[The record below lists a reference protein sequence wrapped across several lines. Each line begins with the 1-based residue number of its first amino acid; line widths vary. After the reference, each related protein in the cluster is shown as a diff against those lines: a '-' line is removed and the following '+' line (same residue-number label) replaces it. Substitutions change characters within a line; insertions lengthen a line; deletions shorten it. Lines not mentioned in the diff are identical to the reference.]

1 MYFLDK
7 VKEELASE
15 VNKILKKKIVM
26 SSSFVTPPDP
36 KLGDIALPCFA
47 IAKELSQNP
56 VMIAQ
61 KISEGLIKG
70 KMLEK
75 SLATGPYVNI
85 TLPVSVVGEI
95 IKEIQK
101 QGEDYGGNTY
111 GKKKR
116 VMLEYANGNTHK
128 EYHVGHLRNIV
139 FGDAVNRIL
148 SFNGYTSIPV
158 SYINDFGIHVA
169 KTLWYYMEVNQP
181 VPKEIKEGKRSYGW
195 LLGKIYAD
203 AVSVLQASP
212 EKKLEVAE
220 VMKAIES
227 RQGETYDL
235 WKTTRQWSLDQ
246 FEKINKE
253 LDVNFVTTF
262 YENDF
267 ITEGLKIVEKLKKQG
282 ILTLSQGAIIADLEK
297 YNLGVLVVIRSDG
310 TALYPVADF
319 ALTTHKV
326 KKYKLDTSLW
336 VVDIRQGQYLHQ
348 MFKVLEL
355 AGLKATLAHL
365 PYEFVKLPSGMMSSR
380 SGNIISYEDL
390 KEEALHKTTEEIV
403 TRHADWSQEK
413 IEKVSK
419 VLAFG
424 ALKFEM
430 IKVSGEKVI
439 TFDMETALRFDG
451 YTAAYLQYT
460 YARIQSL
467 QRKVPSEIKAAKSDV
482 LLLEEKKE
490 KELALILGNF
500 SEKILAAG
508 SSYQPSEIARYL
520 YELAQLF
527 NEYYHQV
534 PILNDASIAPE
545 LAKARLQLTEVV
557 GVIIGNGLHLLGI
570 ETVDEM

>member
-1 MYFLDK
+1 MYVLDHI
-7 VKEELASE
+7 KEELAE
-15 VNKILKKKIVM
+15 RVNTVLKKKIVL
-26 SSSFVTPPDP
+26 SSSFVTPPDS
-36 KLGDIALPCFA
+36 KLGDLTLPCFV
-47 IAKELSQNP
+47 IAKELNQNP

-61 KISEGLIKG
+61 KISEGLVKDE
-70 KMLEK
+70 LVEH
-75 SLATGPYVNI
+75 SNVAGPYVNI
-85 TLPVSVVGEI
+85 TLTTKVIAEV

-101 QGEDYGGNTY
+101 QGLQYGSNSL

-128 EYHVGHLRNIV
+128 EYHVGHLRNIA

-148 SFNGYTSIPV
+148 AANGYTSIPV

-169 KTLWYYMEVNQP
+169 KTIWHLQETKATPSDTFNKGYF
-181 VPKEIKEGKRSYGW
+181 
-195 LLGKIYAD
+195 LGQLYAA
-203 AVSVLQASP
+203 AVSALEANP
-212 EKKLEVAE
+212 ENKTKVAE

-227 RQGETYDL
+227 RKGETYKL
-235 WKTTRQWSLDQ
+235 WQKTRQWSLDQ
-246 FEKINKE
+246 FEEINKE
-253 LDVNFVTTF
+253 LGVEFKTTF
-262 YENDF
+262 YENEF
-267 ITEGLKIVEKLKKQG
+267 IADGLKMVEKLKKEE

-355 AGLKATLAHL
+355 SGLKAQLAHL

-390 KEEALHKTTEEIV
+390 KSEALRKTTEEIV
-403 TRHADWSQEK
+403 KRHTDWNKDK
-413 IEKVSK
+413 IETVSR

-430 IKVSGEKVI
+430 VKVSGEKVI

-451 YTAAYLQYT
+451 FTAAYLQYT

-467 QRKVPSEIKAAKSDV
+467 QRKAGGEIKAIKSD
-482 LLLEEKKE
+482 LLALQEKKE
-490 KELALILGNF
+490 KDLALMLSRF
-500 SEKILAAG
+500 SEILITAAN
-508 SSYQPSEIARYL
+508 SYQPSEVARYL

-527 NEYYHQV
+527 NEYYHIV
-534 PILNDASIAPE
+534 PILNEASVVPS
-545 LAKARLQLTEVV
+545 LAKARLELTESIGVV
-557 GVIIGNGLHLLGI
+557 IKKGLNLLGI

>member
-1 MYFLDK
+1 MYVLDNI
-7 VKEELASE
+7 KEELAE
-15 VNKILKKKIVM
+15 RVNSVLKKKIVI
-26 SSSFVTPPDP
+26 SSSFVAPPDS
-36 KLGDIALPCFA
+36 KLGDICLPCFV
-47 IAKELSQNP
+47 IGKECNQNP
-56 VMIAQ
+56 VMMAQ
-61 KISEGLIKG
+61 KIAEGLSNDKLIAD
-70 KMLEK
+70 
-75 SLATGPYVNI
+75 SSATGPYVNI
-85 TLPVSVVGEI
+85 SLAVSVIGDI
-95 IKEIQK
+95 IKEIHK
-101 QGEDYGGNTY
+101 KGEEYGGNTV

-128 EYHVGHLRNIV
+128 EYHVGHLRNIA

-148 SFNGYTSIPV
+148 AANGYTSIPV

-169 KTLWYYMEVNQP
+169 KTLWQYMRTQ
-181 VPKEIKEGKRSYGW
+181 KEEPTGNKGYF
-195 LLGKIYAD
+195 LGQIYAD
-203 AVSVLQASP
+203 GVKALESNA
-212 EKKLEVAE
+212 EAKLEVAE

-227 RQGETYDL
+227 RTGETYEL
-235 WKTTRQWSLDQ
+235 WKKTRQWSLDQ
-246 FEKINKE
+246 FVAINNE
-253 LDVNFVTTF
+253 LGVNFETTF
-262 YENDF
+262 YENDY
-267 ITEGLKIVEKLKKQG
+267 IADGLKMVEKFKKEG
-282 ILTLSQGAIIADLEK
+282 ILIESQGAIIADLEK
-297 YNLGVLVVIRSDG
+297 YKLGVLVVMRSDG

-319 ALTTHKV
+319 ALTIHKV

-390 KEEALHKTTEEIV
+390 KEEALRKTTEEIV
-403 TRHADWSQEK
+403 QRHADWSEDK
-413 IEKVSK
+413 IKLVSRA
-419 VLAFG
+419 LAFG

-482 LLLEEKKE
+482 LLLQEKKE
-490 KELALILGNF
+490 KELALMLGNF

-534 PILNDASIAPE
+534 PILNDASVAPE
-545 LAKARLQLTEVV
+545 LANARLHLAEAV
-557 GVIIGNGLHLLGI
+557 GVVIHNGLNLLGI